1 MRIVGREETV
11 KRSGTRPRSTVTVS
25 NHLGTPSLATVRVS
39 FLNGTGQQIGDLLL
53 PTVGPREREDK
64 TGLLPVES
72 RTRVP
77 SGARTIRVDLAFGAT
92 GGGRQQQGFTDSLEL
107 ILSEYSR

>member
-77 SGARTIRVDLAFGAT
+77 SGARTIRVDQFPPAKLLQRCLVSAE
-92 GGGRQQQGFTDSLEL
+92 GRPLLRPG
-107 ILSEYSR
+107 